1 MLSEMTLPLA
11 IATGLHLLD
20 GLVVVL
26 YLIGITMMGVWMGRR
41 LKGIDDFFMPRK
53 FGKGMMMMHAFGTG
67 TASDQAV
74 TVSSATFRTGL
85 SGIWY
90 QWLWLFVTPF
100 YWLIAPIFRRF
111 RAITT
116 ADVYELRYD
125 RSVAVLFAIVGI
137 ASMCIKI
144 GLMLKGA
151 GALVD
156 AGTGGLIDANVAIIA
171 VTLMFVIY
179 GAAGGLAAAIV
190 TDYIQGILTIVFSF
204 MLLPFILSE
213 VGGMSG
219 VQETISNDA
228 MLSLVAP
235 GKVSLFFVVMMSFQA
250 LVGIVAQPFIMGVCA
265 AGKTEWEGRVG
276 IVGGNLIKRLCTAA
290 WSLTAIAAVA
300 WYIQNGNDISLLDTD
315 SLKRTAD
322 GIYGEV
328 AHTFLPR
335 LTPGLL
341 GLFLAALLA
350 GVMSSCDSFMISSA
364 ALFTENIYK
373 PLRTDASSRH
383 CILVGRLASVVV
395 VAGGVVFAFWVPSVI
410 KALEIWF
417 MVAPMMGLVFWI
429 GLFWRGMTVSGA
441 WATTLT
447 GFAVWWVTT
456 QPWFISWLSE
466 MPAAESLRL
475 LWTEG
480 EKTVVYLPW
489 QILCYSSVASLV
501 GIVVSL
507 VTPAVDPTK
516 LNRFYQLT
524 RTPVQ
529 TGEDLLLPCTLPVN
543 APTVDRPMLLT
554 AGGLE
559 IPMPSRTSVVGFVTV
574 WLLVGGIIGTFV
586 WTVS

>member
-125 RSVAVLFAIVGI
+125 RSVAVLFATVGI

-171 VTLMFVIY
+171 VTLMIVIY

-554 AGGLE
+554 AVGLE

>member
-125 RSVAVLFAIVGI
+125 RSVAVLFATVGI

>member
-11 IATGLHLLD
+11 IATDLHLLD

-219 VQETISNDA
+219 VRETISNDA

-364 ALFTENIYK
+364 ALFTGNIYK

-441 WATTLT
+441 WVTTLT

>member
-11 IATGLHLLD
+11 IATDLHLLD

-373 PLRTDASSRH
+373 PLRTDVSSRH

>member
-125 RSVAVLFAIVGI
+125 RSVAVLFATVGI

-501 GIVVSL
+501 GIAVSH

>member
-1 MLSEMTLPLA
+1 MTLPLA

-125 RSVAVLFAIVGI
+125 RSVAVLFATVGI

-501 GIVVSL
+501 GIAVSH

>member
-373 PLRTDASSRH
+373 PLRTDVSSRH

-529 TGEDLLLPCTLPVN
+529 TGEELLLQCTLPVN

>member
-1 MLSEMTLPLA
+1 MTLPLA

-125 RSVAVLFAIVGI
+125 RSVAVLFATVGI

>member
-456 QPWFISWLSE
+456 QPWFIIWLSE

>member
-529 TGEDLLLPCTLPVN
+529 RGEDLLLPCTLPVN

-574 WLLVGGIIGTFV
+574 WLLVVGIIGTFV

>member
-507 VTPAVDPTK
+507 VTPSVDPTK

>member
-554 AGGLE
+554 AVGLE

>member
-11 IATGLHLLD
+11 IATDLHLLD